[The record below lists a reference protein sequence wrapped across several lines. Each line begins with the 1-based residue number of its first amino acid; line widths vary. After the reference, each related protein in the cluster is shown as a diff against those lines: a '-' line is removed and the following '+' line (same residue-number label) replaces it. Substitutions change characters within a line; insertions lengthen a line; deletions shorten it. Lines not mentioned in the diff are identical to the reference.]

1 MKKIFSVPDMSCE
14 HCVKAISKALE
25 AGGFPGSGF
34 EVALDVKEVRVET
47 DSPEKVA
54 AILDDEGFPATLK

>member
-25 AGGFPGSGF
+25 AGGFSGF